1 MIRLML
7 HGAIGTLGE
16 SESVERF
23 EFDHMEVKPTL
34 AQSRRELKVAYL
46 PYLVALHG
54 LAQSI
59 WVVQAG
65 TGCHDVRVFRISTHG
80 SAAFS
85 SDSSNPHSTV
95 FKLLRGP
102 TMKVLF
108 LRKDFGVVR
117 WQQRGVERLR
127 QALQSLQRLLPV
139 DRQTEA
145 LALIPI
151 RAVQSNSMRQRQ
163 RRTWRD

>member
-1 MIRLML
+1 MGGHI
-7 HGAIGTLGE
+7 
-16 SESVERF
+16 
-23 EFDHMEVKPTL
+23 
-34 AQSRRELKVAYL
+34 QL
-46 PYLVALHG
+46 PYVLALRG
-54 LAQSI
+54 LAQPI

-65 TGCHDVRVFRISTHG
+65 TGCHEVRVLRISTHG

-102 TMKVLF
+102 SMRVLF
-108 LRKDFGVVR
+108 RCKDFGIVR